1 MALYHVLINVIKD
14 TLEFDMRQ
22 NKIQKTSNQLI
33 DYAVLV
39 IVAMVL
45 IYVVYAVAAILIG
58 QVPAVIGSGM
68 VGLVGS
74 YIFIT
79 NKKVREE
86 LLKLGK

>member
-1 MALYHVLINVIKD
+1 MI
-14 TLEFDMRQ
+14 DMRQ
-22 NKIQKTSNQLI
+22 NKIQRTTNQLI
-33 DYAVLV
+33 DYATLV

-45 IYVVYAVAAILIG
+45 VYVVYVIAQSLIG
-58 QVPAVIGSGM
+58 QVPAVIGSVM
-68 VGLVGS
+68 IGLAGS